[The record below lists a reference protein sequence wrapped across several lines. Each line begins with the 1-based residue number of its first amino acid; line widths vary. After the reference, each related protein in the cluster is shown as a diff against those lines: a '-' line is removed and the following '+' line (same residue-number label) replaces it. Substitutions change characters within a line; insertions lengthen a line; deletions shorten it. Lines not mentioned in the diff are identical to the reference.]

1 MNWENAIKV
10 GGPSVIATFV
20 FQHLIITYLD
30 KSEIFKNSLAL
41 NVALIAAIFLF
52 CIAMGWFWVKSDQKK
67 STNSKST
74 ARNTIE
80 DNEVDGNFKIG
91 SSSDI
96 TDNKINKNKVKGDF
110 SIGGKD

>member
-1 MNWENAIKV
+1 MNWENAIKL

-20 FQHLIITYLD
+20 FQHLITTYLD
-30 KSEIFKNSLAL
+30 KSEIFKNSLTL
-41 NVALIAAIFLF
+41 NLVLIATIFSF
-52 CIAMGWFWVKSDQKK
+52 CIAMGWIWVKSDQKK
-67 STNSKST
+67 STNSKSI
-74 ARNTIE
+74 AKNTIE
-80 DNEVDGNFKIG
+80 ENEVDGNFKIG

>member
-20 FQHLIITYLD
+20 FQHLITTYLN
-30 KSEIFKNSLAL
+30 KSEIFKNSLTL
-41 NVALIAAIFLF
+41 NLVLIAIIFSF
-52 CIAMGWFWVKSDQKK
+52 CITMGWIWVKSDKK
-67 STNSKST
+67 NTSKSKSI
-74 ARNTIE
+74 AKNTIE
-80 DNEVDGNFKIG
+80 ENEVDGNFKIG
-91 SSSDI
+91 ISSDI

>member
-20 FQHLIITYLD
+20 FQNLITTYLD
-30 KSEIFKNSLAL
+30 KSEIFKNSLEL
-41 NVALIAAIFLF
+41 NLALIATIFVF
-52 CIAMGWFWVKSDQKK
+52 CTAMGWIWVKSDQKK
-67 STNSKST
+67 NADSKSI
-74 ARNTIE
+74 AKNTIE
-80 DNEVDGNFKIG
+80 ENEVDGNFKIG

-96 TDNKINKNKVKGDF
+96 SDNKINKNKVKGDF